1 MKAQAHAT
9 TDGVREPERSFSWR
23 TFDTEI
29 RETTEKGENKMG
41 TTTATPSRTNTT
53 TRAFPLKFVLV
64 AFAFTWFFWLLA
76 MLEARGLISSLPVPA
91 LFLGAFGPMVAA
103 VAITA
108 QEGGRAGLRSLF
120 SRIIRWRVAPIWYAV
135 AILGP
140 LMLTLGAI
148 ALHVV
153 FGGRPPDI
161 SAMIGGL
168 PTVLV
173 LSLYMLV
180 QVGIGEEVGWRGYA
194 LPRLQTGYSA
204 LVSSVIL
211 GVLWALWHLPLFF
224 NPATSYSNTPFWV
237 YVVFLLPLPIVY
249 TWIFNSTGGSVLMVM
264 ILHAVMNAS
273 TGPLWRAIP
282 EGATAV
288 SNTNVYLLQAA
299 PLWVAAIAV
308 VLVYGASNLSR
319 RPRQVLVDAGR
330 ESQPRVQ

>member
-1 MKAQAHAT
+1 MA
-9 TDGVREPERSFSWR
+9 
-23 TFDTEI
+23 
-29 RETTEKGENKMG
+29 
-41 TTTATPSRTNTT
+41 TTTAIPSRTAT

-108 QEGGRAGLRSLF
+108 QESGRAGLRSLVG
-120 SRIIRWRVAPIWYAV
+120 RITRWRVEPIWYAV

-140 LMLTLGAI
+140 IVLTLSTM
-148 ALHVV
+148 ALVVV
-153 FGGRPPDI
+153 FGGPPPDL
-161 SAMIGGL
+161 SAMIGAL

-173 LSLYMLV
+173 LTVYMLV

-204 LVSSVIL
+204 LVSSLIL

-237 YVVFLLPLPIVY
+237 FLVFLLPFPIVY
-249 TWIFNSTGGSVLMVM
+249 TWIFNSTGGSVLMAM
-264 ILHAVMNAS
+264 ILHAVTNAS
-273 TGPLWRAIP
+273 TGPLLRSIP
-282 EGATAV
+282 EASTAV
-288 SNTNVYLLQAA
+288 SNTSVYLFQAA
-299 PLWVAAIAV
+299 VLWVAAIVV

-319 RPRQVLVDAGR
+319 RPRQVQSEAEG
-330 ESQPRVQ
+330 ESQPRVR